1 MPFSRFAMLILAVL
15 FAAAVTVWLLT
26 LGGPGIMVAA
36 IPALLIAALAVRTL
50 RK

>member
-1 MPFSRFAMLILAVL
+1 MPVQRFIILILAVL
-15 FAAAVTVWLLT
+15 VAAGISVWLLT
-26 LGGPGIMVAA
+26 LGGPGIMIAA

>member
-1 MPFSRFAMLILAVL
+1 MPFSRFAMLILSVL

-26 LGGPGIMVAA
+26 LGGPGIMIAA

>member
-1 MPFSRFAMLILAVL
+1 MPFQRFAILILAVI
-15 FAAAVTVWLLT
+15 AAAAITVWLFT

-36 IPALLIAALAVRTL
+36 VPALLIAAVAVRTL